1 MTSKASTSIVALLSV
16 SLTACV
22 SQTGHSSTHSEAQA
36 PSDGARSLDADT
48 AVQWFNVDGP
58 ESSTLRIAV
67 ARPTGSG
74 PFPAVIILHGT
85 HGFAREYVQL
95 AHDLATLGIVGVAAC
110 WFSGRRGA
118 GIQFITPLE
127 CPKAP
132 PLPDD
137 SEPNRFRVAGASIA
151 ALLQVVRS
159 VPGVRADNV
168 ALLGHSRGGGAVL
181 NYALADTGTIAA
193 LILNSTGYPAEVI
206 SRASMLRVP
215 VLIMH
220 GVADAPADGGSPRT
234 AIAQARAFEA
244 ALRGFQ
250 KHVEVKYYE
259 GGSHNEIFQN
269 RVQYR
274 DQVQRIAA
282 FILAQSRQKAT
293 RSN

>member
-1 MTSKASTSIVALLSV
+1 M
-16 SLTACV
+16 
-22 SQTGHSSTHSEAQA
+22 
-36 PSDGARSLDADT
+36 
-48 AVQWFNVDGP
+48 
-58 ESSTLRIAV
+58 RIAV

-95 AHDLATLGIVGVAAC
+95 AHDLATHGIVGVAAC
-110 WFSGRRGA
+110 WFSGRRGT

-137 SEPNRFRVAGASIA
+137 SEPNRFPVARQSVA
-151 ALLQVVRS
+151 ALLQAVGS
-159 VPGVRADNV
+159 LPGVRADNV
-168 ALLGHSRGGGAVL
+168 ALFGHSRGGGAVL
-181 NYALADTGTIAA
+181 NYALADTGAFAA
-193 LILNSTGYPAEVI
+193 LILDSTGYPPEVI

-220 GVADAPADGGSPRT
+220 GTADAPADGGSPRT

-250 KHVEVKYYE
+250 KDVEVKYYE
-259 GGSHNEIFQN
+259 GGRHNGIFQN
-269 RVQYR
+269 RVQYL
-274 DQVQRIAA
+274 DQVQRIAT
-282 FILAQSRQKAT
+282 FILAHSR
-293 RSN
+293 